1 VTKRLSCAWKRFFD
15 LTVAIAALIAFAPL
29 FALIAVAI
37 KLSSRGPVLF
47 TQERIGWQGRKFRI
61 IKFRSMVRNAPYIR
75 NPDGSAYSS
84 DTDLRVTRLGRIL
97 RRTSLDEM
105 PQLWNVVR
113 GEMSLIGPRPELAE
127 GIRSYRPTDFRRLN
141 VRPGMTGWAVV
152 HGRNDLPITSRRE
165 LDTWY
170 ADHAGCLL
178 DIKIL
183 WKTIATVMVSRG
195 INRTGEPALP
205 DASSDHGVEARD
217 VQRKTRGASSLR

>member
-1 VTKRLSCAWKRFFD
+1 VTHWLGRAWKRFFD
-15 LTVAIAALIAFAPL
+15 LTVAITALMVFAPL
-29 FALIAVAI
+29 LGVIAVAI
-37 KLSSRGPVLF
+37 KVSSRGPVF
-47 TQERIGWQGRKFRI
+47 FMQERIGWQGRKFSI

-97 RRTSLDEM
+97 RRTSLDEI

-127 GIRSYRPTDFRRLN
+127 GIRSYRPADFRRLS

-152 HGRNDLPITSRRE
+152 HGRNDVPVSMRRD

-170 ADHAGCLL
+170 ADHAGFLL
-178 DIKIL
+178 DWKIL
-183 WKTIATVMVSRG
+183 CKTIATVVLREG
-195 INRTGEPALP
+195 INRTGGPLLP
-205 DASSDHGVEARD
+205 DASSEHAMEA
-217 VQRKTRGASSLR
+217 QRCSTEN

>member
-1 VTKRLSCAWKRFFD
+1 MIKRLSCAWKRFFD
-15 LTVAIAALIAFAPL
+15 LTVAIAALIVFAPL
-29 FALIAVAI
+29 FGLIAVAI

-84 DTDLRVTRLGRIL
+84 DTDLRVTGLGRIL

-127 GIRSYRPTDFRRLN
+127 GICSYRPTDFRRLN

-152 HGRNDLPITSRRE
+152 HGRNDLPITLRRE

-183 WKTIATVMVSRG
+183 WKTIATVVVSQG

-205 DASSDHGVEARD
+205 DAPSDHGVEA
-217 VQRKTRGASSLR
+217 QQCSTEN